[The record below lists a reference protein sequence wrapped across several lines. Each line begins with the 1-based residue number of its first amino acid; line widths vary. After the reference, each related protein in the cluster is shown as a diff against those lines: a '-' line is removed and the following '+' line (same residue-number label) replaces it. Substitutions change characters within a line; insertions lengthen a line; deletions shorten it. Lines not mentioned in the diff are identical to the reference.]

1 MSPVH
6 PFPLASYSVF
16 PAHHHHVHFGDGN
29 PQSIITLQAFH
40 PNPRYTFPHILTY
53 RTAAATK
60 APLKKHPL
68 PQRCRR
74 WSCAKCLGLELEL
87 IPPKVRL
94 PSEYAGPVTDTN
106 NQATEL
112 NIWPSKATLRMIRDR
127 GGSLV
132 PAIGTESA
140 GGDAGRGEVSY
151 RIWQTGLVPRAPDP
165 GDKRPWHCCLCGL
178 LV

>member
-112 NIWPSKATLRMIRDR
+112 NIWPSKATLRNDQGQR
-127 GGSLV
+127 GI
-132 PAIGTESA
+132 IGTS
-140 GGDAGRGEVSY
+140 DRNRVGR
-151 RIWQTGLVPRAPDP
+151 RRCRTGRSVLPYLANGSCPARA
-165 GDKRPWHCCLCGL
+165 
-178 LV
+178 